1 MKRNI
6 FYVLMF
12 VLPMWFVG
20 CDENGDD
27 GYYDGISRVYFGEVD
42 NHHHALGAKPVDVT
56 VYTARIPVCVLGSP
70 ASRDMVAKVKI
81 DEALTT
87 APESMYNPVAAEVT
101 IPKDSVRGWA
111 EVELLRDEIP
121 SNQDTTFT
129 LALQLEAS
137 DDFQLGI
144 EECQEFEI
152 TFSNYLS
159 EPDWWYIGE
168 SIWWG
173 PYHPMKYQK
182 IIELW
187 GGEIS
192 FDDYAAQMAQVI
204 YVAQLMYNYF
214 LEHPEYDMEFPENP
228 DFPYVID

>member
-27 GYYDGISRVYFGEVD
+27 GYYDGISRVYFGEAD
-42 NHHHALGAKPVDVT
+42 THHALGAKPVEVT
-56 VYTARIPVCVLGSP
+56 VYTAKIPVCVLGSP
-70 ASRDMVAKVKI
+70 ASRDMVARVKI

-87 APESMYNPVAAEVT
+87 APENMYNPVAAEVT
-101 IPKDSVRGWA
+101 IPKDSIRGYV

-121 SNQDTTFT
+121 SDKDTTFT

-144 EECQEFEI
+144 EESQEFEI

-159 EPDWWYIGE
+159 EPEWWYLME
-168 SIWWG
+168 SMYWG

-182 IIELW
+182 MIEFW
-187 GGEIS
+187 GGEITW
-192 FDDYAAQMAQVI
+192 DDFVDNMSQGL

-214 LEHPEYDMEFPENP
+214 MEHPEYGMEFPENP
-228 DFPYVID
+228 DWPYVID

>member
-27 GYYDGISRVYFGEVD
+27 GYYDGIARVYFGQETA
-42 NHHHALGAKPVDVT
+42 HHGLGAKPVEVT
-56 VYTARIPVCVLGSP
+56 VYTVRIPVCVLGSP

-81 DEALTT
+81 DETLTT
-87 APESMYNPVAAEVT
+87 ASESMYNPVPEEVT
-101 IPKDSVRGWA
+101 IPKDSIRGYV
-111 EVELLRDEIP
+111 EVELLRDQVP
-121 SNQDTTFT
+121 SDKDTTFT

-144 EECQEFEI
+144 EECQVSEI

-159 EPDWWYIGE
+159 EPDWWYTME
-168 SIWWG
+168 SMSWG

-192 FDDYAAQMAQVI
+192 FTDYSNNMSQVF
-204 YVAQLMYNYF
+204 YVAQLMYDYF
-214 LEHPEYDMEFPENP
+214 QDHPEYGMVFPE
-228 DFPYVID
+228 DPYWPFVTE

>member
-27 GYYDGISRVYFGEVD
+27 GYYDGISRVYFGEAD
-42 NHHHALGAKPVDVT
+42 THHALGAKPVEVT
-56 VYTARIPVCVLGSP
+56 VYTAKIPVCVLGSP
-70 ASRDMVAKVKI
+70 ASRDMVARVKI

-87 APESMYNPVAAEVT
+87 APENMYNPVAAEVT
-101 IPKDSVRGWA
+101 IPKDSIRGYV

-121 SNQDTTFT
+121 SDKDTTFT

-144 EECQEFEI
+144 EESQEFEI

-159 EPDWWYIGE
+159 EPDWWYLLE
-168 SIWWG
+168 TTHWG
-173 PYHPMKYQK
+173 PYDPMKYQK
-182 IIELW
+182 MIEYW
-187 GGEIS
+187 GGEIIY
-192 FDDYAAQMAQVI
+192 DDFMYSYAQI
-204 YVAQLMYNYF
+204 LYVAQLMYNYF
-214 LEHPEYDMEFPENP
+214 MEHSEYGMEFPENP
-228 DFPYVID
+228 DWPYVID

>member
-1 MKRNI
+1 
-6 FYVLMF
+6 MF

-56 VYTARIPVCVLGSP
+56 VYTARIPVCVLGVP
-70 ASRDMVAKVKI
+70 ASRDMVARVKV
-81 DEALTT
+81 DGALTT
-87 APESMYNPVAAEVT
+87 APESMYNPVAEEVT
-101 IPKDSVRGWA
+101 IPKDSIRGYV
-111 EVELLRDEIP
+111 EVELLRDEI
-121 SNQDTTFT
+121 SSDKDTTFT
-129 LALQLEAS
+129 LTLQLEAS
-137 DDFQLGI
+137 NDFQLGI

-173 PYHPMKYQK
+173 AYHPMKYQK

-187 GGEIS
+187 GGEITW
-192 FDDYAAQMAQVI
+192 DDYVAQMAQVV
-204 YVAQLMYNYF
+204 YVAQQMYDYF
-214 LEHPEYDMEFPENP
+214 QAHPEYGMVFPENP
-228 DFPYVID
+228 SWPYVTD

>member
-56 VYTARIPVCVLGSP
+56 VYTARIPVCVLGVP
-70 ASRDMVAKVKI
+70 ASRDMVARVKV
-81 DEALTT
+81 DGALTT
-87 APESMYNPVAAEVT
+87 APESMYNPVAEEVT
-101 IPKDSVRGWA
+101 IPKDSIRGYV
-111 EVELLRDEIP
+111 EVELLRDEI
-121 SNQDTTFT
+121 SSDKDTTFT
-129 LALQLEAS
+129 LTLQLEAS
-137 DDFQLGI
+137 NDFQLGI

-173 PYHPMKYQK
+173 AYHPMKYQK

-187 GGEIS
+187 GGEITW
-192 FDDYAAQMAQVI
+192 DDYVAQMAQVV
-204 YVAQLMYNYF
+204 YVAQQMYDYF
-214 LEHPEYDMEFPENP
+214 QAHPEYGMVFPENP
-228 DFPYVID
+228 SWPYVTD

>member
-6 FYVLMF
+6 FYVLAC

-27 GYYDGISRVYFGEVD
+27 GYYDGISRVYFGQASA
-42 NHHHALGAKPVDVT
+42 HHGLGAKPVEVT
-56 VYTARIPVCVLGSP
+56 VYTAKIPVCVLGSP
-70 ASRDMVAKVKI
+70 ASRDMVARVKV

-87 APESMYNPVAAEVT
+87 ASESMYNPVPEEVT
-101 IPKDSVRGWA
+101 IPKDSIRGYV
-111 EVELLRDEIP
+111 EVELLRDQVP
-121 SNQDTTFT
+121 SDKDTTFT

-144 EECQEFEI
+144 EECQVSEI

-159 EPDWWYIGE
+159 EPDWWYIEE

-173 PYHPMKYQK
+173 AYHPMKYQK

-187 GGEIS
+187 GGEITW
-192 FDDYAAQMAQVI
+192 DDYVAQMAQVV
-204 YVAQLMYNYF
+204 YVAQQMYDYF
-214 LEHPEYDMEFPENP
+214 QAHPEYGMVFPENP
-228 DFPYVID
+228 SWPYVTD